1 MGIYR
6 TTPTIKIRDYLD
18 KMSTDYMNI
27 YTSNL
32 GTEELDFNI
41 FELYKDE
48 MFNDCIRV
56 ELERDERLLYSKD
69 PKRLSNDLWKTP
81 DLFFAIL
88 LMNGWDKPEDM
99 DLTTVKYLYVPGNT
113 ILSIV
118 TSLIQKKLNGN
129 LPSFNPEE

>member
-41 FELYKDE
+41 FELYKDK

-81 DLFFAIL
+81 DLFFTIL
-88 LMNGWDKPEDM
+88 LMNGWEKPEDM